1 MLLHYATMNADNTIV
16 KIEDLSF
23 SYRRHSVFKDVSIS
37 LKRNRI
43 YGLLGENGVGK
54 TTLMRI
60 ICGMLR
66 PGSGSCKVNGM
77 ESSGRNPEMLKEIFY
92 LPEIFVAPHIKVD
105 SFARN
110 NALLYPSFDRE
121 AFIRYC
127 DTLEVERDRMFDKMS
142 HGQQKKALIAFS
154 LALNTRLLLMDEPSN
169 GLDIP
174 SKTTLRRLIS
184 ESITEEKCILIST
197 HQVRD
202 LENIIDP
209 IIILDRAGIIL
220 NADIETITSA
230 LKFTLTEKHNPEAL
244 FSEETISGYAEVLPN
259 TDGVQS
265 KVNLEALFN
274 AALKNKETIKK
285 LF

>member
-1 MLLHYATMNADNTIV
+1 MDTNNILVN
-16 KIEDLSF
+16 IENLGF
-23 SYRRHSVFKDVSIS
+23 SYKRHKVFKDVSIS
-37 LKRNRI
+37 LQKNRI

-66 PGSGSCKVNGM
+66 PGSGSCKVNGT
-77 ESSGRNPEMLKEIFY
+77 ESSDRNPEMLKDIFY
-92 LPEIFVAPHIKVD
+92 LPEIFVAPHTKVN
-105 SFARN
+105 SFASD
-110 NALLYPSFDRE
+110 NALIYPSFDRDL
-121 AFIRYC
+121 FIRHC
-127 DTLEVERDRMFDKMS
+127 DAFEVDRNRYFDKLS

-154 LALNTRLLLMDEPSN
+154 LALRTRLLLMDEPTN

-184 ESITEEKCILIST
+184 ESIMEDNAIVIST

-209 IIILDRAGIIL
+209 IIILDRDGIVL
-220 NADIETITSA
+220 NADTETITAA
-230 LKFTLTEKHNPEAL
+230 LKFTLSDRPDPEAL
-244 FSEETISGYAEVLPN
+244 FSEETLRGYAEVVPN
-259 TDGVQS
+259 KDGSQS
-265 KVNLEALFN
+265 KVNIEALFN

>member
-1 MLLHYATMNADNTIV
+1 MNADNTIV

-23 SYRRHSVFKDVSIS
+23 SYRRHSVFKNVNIS
-37 LKRNRI
+37 LEKNRI

-66 PGSGSCKVNGM
+66 PDSGNCRFDGI
-77 ESSGRNPEMLKEIFY
+77 ESSSRNPEILKDLFY

-105 SFARN
+105 RFAKN
-110 NALLYPSFDRE
+110 NALLYPSFDRGM
-121 AFIRYC
+121 FIRYC
-127 DTLEVERDRMFDKMS
+127 DAFEVERDRMFDRMS
-142 HGQQKKALIAFS
+142 YGQQKKALIAFS

-174 SKTTLRRLIS
+174 SKTTLRKLIS
-184 ESITEEKCILIST
+184 ESISEGRCIVIST

-209 IIILDRAGIIL
+209 IIILDREGIIL
-220 NADIETITSA
+220 NADIEKITA
-230 LKFTLTEKHNPEAL
+230 ELKFTINEKPVPGAL
-244 FSEETISGYAEVLPN
+244 FSEETINGYAEVLPN
-259 TDGVQS
+259 TDGIQS
-265 KVNLEALFN
+265 KINLEALFN